1 MEDNR
6 INIRISD
13 KLKND
18 LVHYCE
24 THGGKMS
31 SVIKV
36 SLKHFLEDAGK
47 PRTRRRENSLSPGG
61 QIDPYYGGVK
71 YDQKLLDEEAIM
83 VTDNPISIYYTTL
96 QTPIGKLYAG
106 ATHKGIC
113 CIALSE
119 SSWSSFLEEVGE
131 RFSINLSKD
140 DSRLQRIKEDLINYF
155 DGNNR
160 SFGIPIDLFTLTSF
174 QKKVLESTGE
184 ISYGTVKS
192 YRDIAV
198 STGSPRASRAVG
210 NALGKNPVPI
220 VIPCHRV
227 VMNDGSIGGFTGGL
241 DKKRFLLKLEGGQY
255 PFPLN

>member
-18 LVHYCE
+18 LVRYCQ

-31 SVIKV
+31 SVLKV
-36 SLKHFLEDAGK
+36 SLSHFLEDADNSRK
-47 PRTRRRENSLSPGG
+47 RRREISFPPGG

-71 YDQKLLDEEAIM
+71 YDQLLHDEEAIM
-83 VTDNPISIYYTTL
+83 VIEDPISIYYTTL
-96 QTPIGKLYAG
+96 QTPVGKLYAG

-119 SSWSSFLEEVGE
+119 SSWTSFLEYVGE

-140 DSRLQRIKEDLINYF
+140 DSRLQRMKEDLINYF
-155 DGNNR
+155 NGNKR

-174 QKKVLESTGE
+174 QKKVLDSTGK

-198 STGSPRASRAVG
+198 SAGSPRASRAVG

-227 VMNDGSIGGFTGGL
+227 VKNDGSIGGFTGGL
-241 DKKRFLLKLEGGQY
+241 DKKRFLLKLEGVHY
-255 PFPLN
+255 PFVLN